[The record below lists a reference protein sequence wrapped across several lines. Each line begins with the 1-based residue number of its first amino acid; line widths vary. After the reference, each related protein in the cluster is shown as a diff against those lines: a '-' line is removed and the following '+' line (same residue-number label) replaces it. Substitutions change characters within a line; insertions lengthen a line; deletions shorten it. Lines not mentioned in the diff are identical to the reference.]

1 MIQFKINGKK
11 VQVCSTWNDLTL
23 NQYLQVQK
31 LKDDFL
37 QLVSICSGLDYEIL
51 KKAEIVGLES
61 VIESVKFVS
70 KPPEIPS
77 SVSKIGKY
85 TIPLDSKG
93 QFNIQYKRLDQFEDM
108 RKIMSGCK
116 DIGSITEAYPQFV
129 AIYLQPIRDGE
140 YNYSKAMAM
149 VDEVRE
155 LPALPVISLGSFF
168 LIRLL
173 SLSSGTAK
181 TSQNTA
187 QSQKK
192 LKPGSKNSRKSSGRT
207 RRLTGSRGR

>member
-1 MIQFKINGKK
+1 MIHFKLNGKK
-11 VQVCSTWNDLTL
+11 VQVASSWEDLTL

-37 QLVSICSGLDYEIL
+37 QLVSICIGLDYELL
-51 KKAEIVGLES
+51 KKAEITGLES
-61 VIESVKFVS
+61 VLEAVRFVS
-70 KPPEIPS
+70 QPPEIPS
-77 SVSKIGKY
+77 SVPKLGKY

-129 AIYLQPIRDGE
+129 AIYLQPIRDGQ
-140 YNYSKAMAM
+140 YQFSKAMDM
-149 VDEVRE
+149 VEEVRE
-155 LPALPVISLGSFF
+155 LPALQVISLGSFF

-173 SLSSGTAK
+173 SLSNGTPK
-181 TSQNTA
+181 TSQNT
-187 QSQKK
+187 SQKPK
-192 LKPGSKNSRKSSGRT
+192 KSKRVLKNSRKSSART
-207 RRLTGSRGR
+207 RR

>member
-1 MIQFKINGKK
+1 MIVFRLNSKRVK
-11 VQVCSTWNDLTL
+11 VASSWEDLTMS
-23 NQYLQVQK
+23 QYLQVQK

-61 VIESVKFVS
+61 VIEAVKFVS

-77 SVSKIGKY
+77 SVQKLGKY

-108 RKIMSGCK
+108 RKIMTGAK
-116 DIGSITEAYPQFV
+116 DIGSIIEAFPQFV
-129 AIYLQPIRDGE
+129 AIYLQPIRDGQ
-140 YNYSKAMAM
+140 YQFSKAMDM
-149 VDEVRE
+149 VEEVKE
-155 LPALPVISLGSFF
+155 LPALQVISLGSFF
-168 LIRLL
+168 LIKLL
-173 SLSSGTAK
+173 TLSNGTPK
-181 TSQNTA
+181 TSQNT
-187 QSQKK
+187 SQKPKK

-207 RRLTGSRGR
+207 RQ

>member
-1 MIQFKINGKK
+1 MIQFKLNGKK
-11 VQVCSTWNDLTL
+11 VKVCSTWNDLTL
-23 NQYLQVQK
+23 NQYLQIQK

-37 QLVSICSGLDYEIL
+37 QLVSICSGIDYELL
-51 KKAEIVGLES
+51 KKAEITGLES
-61 VIESVKFVS
+61 VLVAVNFVS
-70 KPPEIPS
+70 KPPEIPL
-77 SVSKIGKY
+77 SVTKLGKY
-85 TIPLDSKG
+85 TIPVDSKG

-173 SLSSGTAK
+173 TLSNGTPKISLN
-181 TSQNTA
+181 TSPKP
-187 QSQKK
+187 KK
-192 LKPGSKNSRKSSGRT
+192 LKPGSKNSRKSSART
-207 RRLTGSRGR
+207 RR